1 MIWERERERERERG
15 GERVGSAGE
24 QLWRLS
30 NRKSVTACDSVSM
43 HTTQKYIRNGRRVD
57 ERSDSMHHPSF
68 FFTRNP
74 PLVCLPHPP
83 TFNKT
88 NLPCFHSDHAGFVFI
103 DMWWCGAMEP
113 WIFSHF
119 PLVLIFGKEW
129 KWWSLELFLH
139 LFCYSMILQ
148 SLRSNYL
155 ESRVQKVKDENFKVK
170 GSTIIELN
178 MNHLN

>member
-1 MIWERERERERERG
+1 MRERTRERERERE

-43 HTTQKYIRNGRRVD
+43 HTTQKYIRNGGRVD

-74 PLVCLPHPP
+74 PLVCLPHPS

-88 NLPCFHSDHAGFVFI
+88 NLPCFHSDHAGFFFI
-103 DMWWCGAMEP
+103 DMWWRGAMD
-113 WIFSHF
+113 ILSFSPGF
-119 PLVLIFGKEW
+119 DIWEGVKMMVLGIISPPLL
-129 KWWSLELFLH
+129 LFNDPPKLK
-139 LFCYSMILQ
+139 I
-148 SLRSNYL
+148 
-155 ESRVQKVKDENFKVK
+155 
-170 GSTIIELN
+170 
-178 MNHLN
+178 